1 MGIQRYNGRG
11 KTVLG
16 KWGNGRRYLGRDE
29 LGIQRY
35 NGRGE
40 TGLGKW
46 GNGNI
51 HFNFFV
57 DISFLLRRLVQLQC
71 GKKLLDCSNSGRR
84 ILVTQV
90 PKIGYAFKLPNSD
103 NKKKKIS
110 KVSHSHKETNKIYLS
125 MHNCM
130 RQSPQTNESSDNCS
144 TQTVWSGRVF
154 LM

>member
-1 MGIQRYNGRG
+1 MFIIQIFNCICVVYFIYSKYLGRDEMGIQRYNGRG

-57 DISFLLRRLVQLQC
+57 DISFLLRRLV
-71 GKKLLDCSNSGRR
+71 
-84 ILVTQV
+84 
-90 PKIGYAFKLPNSD
+90 
-103 NKKKKIS
+103 
-110 KVSHSHKETNKIYLS
+110 
-125 MHNCM
+125 
-130 RQSPQTNESSDNCS
+130 
-144 TQTVWSGRVF
+144 
-154 LM
+154 